1 MAHYHLDLARS
12 AAQTELA
19 SRLAALREEFS
30 LPAAFPPEVLAEA
43 EQAAANAV
51 DRLPVNDRTDLPLL
65 TIDPPG
71 STDLDQAV
79 HLQRGRG
86 RHSCPGEPAGPD
98 ESGTLDDG
106 FTVHY
111 AIADVPAFI
120 APGGAL
126 DAETLRRG
134 QTIYLPDGRIPL
146 HPEVISEDTG
156 SLLPGVDRG
165 AYLWTFGLDRTGAV
179 VSTTVERARVRSRE
193 QLTYLEAQHRI
204 DAGGDPDSTL
214 ALLKEVGLLRARLET
229 TRGGA
234 SLRLPEQE
242 ITATD
247 HGYQVLTA
255 PALDVEDWNA
265 QISLMTGIAAAHI
278 MLEGGVGILRT
289 MPPADPDAES
299 RFRART
305 RALGHPWPQDQPY
318 GEYLREL
325 DTTRPQE
332 LAIMHAATS
341 LFRGAGYTAFDGDT
355 PEMAVQSAIASPYAH
370 ATAPLRRLV
379 DRFVLATCLAL
390 ENREDVPL
398 GVRGLLQS
406 LPAAMKDSS
415 LVTSRATN
423 AALDLVEAAS
433 LHGREGQEFNAV
445 VISAPSPEQAE
456 KARSQGRLPWGEIQV
471 EQPPVLARFEG
482 HAEAGQRIRAV
493 LVTADMATRTVL
505 FRVAGQAPPPRP
517 AEVPGGALAPEDHA
531 DPVDWPHQG

>member
-19 SRLAALREEFS
+19 RRLAALREEFS
-30 LPAAFPPEVLAEA
+30 LPAGFPPEVLAEA
-43 EQAAANAV
+43 DQASANAV
-51 DRLPVNDRTDLPLL
+51 NRLPVHDRTDLPLL

-79 HLQRGRG
+79 HVQRGSRG
-86 RHSCPGEPAGPD
+86 QR
-98 ESGTLDDG
+98 DG

-134 QTIYLPDGRIPL
+134 QTVYLPDGRIPL
-146 HPEVISEDTG
+146 HPEVISENTG

-165 AYLWTFGLDRTGAV
+165 AYLWTFALDRTGAV
-179 VSTTVERARVRSRE
+179 TSTSVKRALVRSRE
-193 QLTYLEAQHRI
+193 QLTYQQAQRRI
-204 DAGGDPDSTL
+204 DSGGAPESTL

-229 TRGGA
+229 DRGGA

-247 HGYQVLTA
+247 HGYEVLTA
-255 PALDVEDWNA
+255 PPLDVEDWNA
-265 QISLMTGIAAAHI
+265 QVSLMTGIAAAHL
-278 MLEGGVGILRT
+278 MLDGGVGLLRT
-289 MPPADPDAES
+289 MPPADPAAES

-318 GEYLREL
+318 GEYLRTL
-325 DTTRPQE
+325 DITQPQE

-355 PEMAVQSAIASPYAH
+355 PDVTDQSAIASPYAH

-390 ENREDVPL
+390 ENGEEVPQSI
-398 GVRGLLQS
+398 RGLLPS

-433 LHGREGQEFNAV
+433 LHGMEGQEFNAV
-445 VISAPSPEQAE
+445 VISAPSSEQAE
-456 KARSQGRLPWGEIQV
+456 KARRERRQPWGEIQV
-471 EQPPVLARFEG
+471 EQPPVLARYEG
-482 HAEAGQRIRAV
+482 QAEAGQRIRAV
-493 LVTADMATRTVL
+493 LITANMATRTVL
-505 FRVAGQAPPPRP
+505 FRVAGQTPRP
-517 AEVPGGALAPEDHA
+517 QPSEVLGGALAPEDQA
-531 DPVDWPHQG
+531 DPVD

>member
-19 SRLAALREEFS
+19 SRLAALRQEFS

-79 HLQRGRG
+79 HLQRG
-86 RHSCPGEPAGPD
+86 
-98 ESGTLDDG
+98 SGGQDDG

-134 QTIYLPDGRIPL
+134 QTVYLPDGRIPL

-193 QLTYLEAQHRI
+193 QLTYQEAQCRI
-204 DAGGDPDSTL
+204 DAGGDPGSTL

-229 TRGGA
+229 ARGGA

-242 ITATD
+242 ITTTD

-255 PALDVEDWNA
+255 PPLDVEDWNA

-299 RFRART
+299 TFRART

-325 DTTRPQE
+325 DITRPQE

-355 PEMAVQSAIASPYAH
+355 PEVTVQSAIASPYAH

-390 ENREDVPL
+390 ENGEDVPL
-398 GVRGLLQS
+398 GVRGLLPS
-406 LPAAMKDSS
+406 LPAAMRDSS
-415 LVTSRATN
+415 LVASRATN

-433 LHGREGQEFNAV
+433 LHGMEGQEFNAV
-445 VISAPSPEQAE
+445 VISAPSSEQAE

-482 HAEAGQRIRAV
+482 EAEAGQRIRAV
-493 LVTADMATRTVL
+493 LVTSDMANRTVL
-505 FRVAGQAPPPRP
+505 FRVAGQTPPPRP
-517 AEVPGGALAPEDHA
+517 AEVPGGALAPDDHT

>member
-1 MAHYHLDLARS
+1 MAHYHLDLAHS

-19 SRLAALREEFS
+19 RRLSALREEFA

-43 EQAAANAV
+43 DQAAANV
-51 DRLPVNDRTDLPLL
+51 MNRLPVHDRTDLPLL

-86 RHSCPGEPAGPD
+86 TRSRPGGP
-98 ESGTLDDG
+98 SGPETSDGHHDG

-120 APGGAL
+120 TPGGAL

-134 QTIYLPDGRIPL
+134 QTVYLPDGRIPL

-179 VSTTVERARVRSRE
+179 ISTSVERARVRSRE

-204 DAGGDPDSTL
+204 DSGGDPDSTL

-229 TRGGA
+229 ARGGA

-255 PALDVEDWNA
+255 PALEVEDWNA

-278 MLEGGVGILRT
+278 MLEGRVGILRT
-289 MPPADPDAES
+289 MPPADPEAES
-299 RFRART
+299 KFRART

-325 DTTRPQE
+325 DITRPQE

-355 PEMAVQSAIASPYAH
+355 PEMSVQSAIASPYAH
-370 ATAPLRRLV
+370 TTAPLRRLV
-379 DRFVLATCLAL
+379 DRFVLVTCLAL
-390 ENREDVPL
+390 ENGEEVPL
-398 GVRGLLQS
+398 GVRGLLPS

-415 LVTSRATN
+415 LVTSRVSN
-423 AALDLVEAAS
+423 AAVDLVEAAS
-433 LHGREGQEFNAV
+433 LHGLEGQEFDAV
-445 VISAPSPEQAE
+445 VISAPSSEQAE
-456 KARSQGRLPWGEIQV
+456 KAHSQGRLPWGEIQV

-505 FRVAGQAPPPRP
+505 FRVAGQTPPPPP
-517 AEVPGGALAPEDHA
+517 AEASGEALAPEDHA